1 MAQNQLQM
9 QQKWIET
16 IFAKL
21 AHCVN
26 GLHLSDQTG
35 AETLGEILRHTA
47 VLTSDT
53 VTYADIATLDN
64 EIQAWLLA
72 KKSDLKQMM
81 KTS

>member
-1 MAQNQLQM
+1 MVQNQLQM
-9 QQKWIET
+9 QQEWIEA
-16 IFAKL
+16 IFDRL
-21 AHCVN
+21 ALCVN
-26 GLHLSDQTG
+26 SLHLSDQTG

-53 VTYADIATLDN
+53 FTYADIAALDN

-72 KKSDLKQMM
+72 KKSDSNQKM